1 MSNTGRRELSAYPAA
16 GIELRLI
23 ERFTPIENRRVL
35 EIGCGDGRLSLQLAR
50 KANSVVAIDPDRAAI
65 DDARADAS
73 HEGIRNIEFLVGAG
87 EQVRPFGAPFDVAVF
102 SWSL

>member
-1 MSNTGRRELSAYPAA
+1 MDLSAYPAA

-23 ERFTPIENRRVL
+23 ERFAPLEGRRVL
-35 EIGCGDGRLSLQLAR
+35 EVGCGDGRLTLQFAR
-50 KANSVVAIDPDRAAI
+50 KAASVVAIDPDRQAI
-65 DDARADAS
+65 ADAQADAD
-73 HEGIRNIEFLVGAG
+73 HEHIRNVQFLVGAG